1 MTFLIKKEEGYEW
14 DWNKIHAALDCVP
27 DDKFLDVTTKLLE
40 SQRENHAIAMSV
52 INPLVEMTNIV
63 LKQREIYNESKNK
76 GNLC

>member
-40 SQRENHAIAMSV
+40 SQRENHAFAMSV

-63 LKQREIYNESKNK
+63 CNQLEIYNERIKK
-76 GNLC
+76 